1 MPLVLEAND
10 EKNRKIQ
17 FYVGEDWF
25 PLLIKSI
32 KIIKN
37 KEAFIVKL
45 KKNEKGKVEIEK
57 W

>member
-17 FYVGEDWF
+17 FYVGEDWL
-25 PLLIKSI
+25 PLLIKAI

-45 KKNEKGKVEIEK
+45 KKNKKGKVEIEK